1 MYSAEQAGMKRIAIL
16 GSTGS
21 IGTSALSVLE
31 HLDGFRVIGLAAGR
45 SVARLADQILRFSP
59 RLVSVAT
66 AEAAAELESELQQRG
81 VPSFPHILHG
91 VEGLIAVA
99 TAPDVDVVLVAT
111 VGAVGLLPTYR
122 ALEHGKRV
130 ALANKETLVMAGR
143 LMTERA
149 AASGAEILPV
159 DSEHNALH
167 QCLHG
172 VRRHDVAR
180 LILTASGGPFR
191 TLPETEFSRI
201 TPEQALQHP
210 TWRMGP
216 KITVDSATLMNKGLE
231 VIEAH
236 WLFGFAPE
244 QIEIL
249 IHPQSVVHS
258 MIELVD
264 GSILAQLGP
273 TDMRYAIQYALTY
286 PDRRPTPLPRL
297 DLSRVRHLEFY
308 PPDLDRFPCVRLA
321 YEALRCGGT
330 MPAVLNAANE
340 VAVQAFLENRLPF
353 PAIAAVI
360 ARVMREHE
368 PEEPRAIEDVLRADA
383 WARARAQ
390 EVIASHACGESPER

>member
-1 MYSAEQAGMKRIAIL
+1 MKRIAIL

-21 IGTSALSVLE
+21 IGTSTLSLLE
-31 HLDGFRVIGLAAGR
+31 QLDGFRVIGLAAQR
-45 SVARLADQILRFSP
+45 NVARLADQIVRFSP

-66 AEAAAELESELQQRG
+66 DEAAAELRAELQRRG
-81 VPSFPHILHG
+81 VRTPPDIRYG
-91 VEGLIAVA
+91 PEGLLAVA
-99 TAPDVDVVLVAT
+99 TEPDVDIVLVAT

-122 ALEHGKRV
+122 ALEQGKRI

-143 LMTERA
+143 LMTEKA
-149 AASGAEILPV
+149 AATGAEILPV

-167 QCLHG
+167 QCLQG
-172 VRRHDVAR
+172 VNPRDVAR

-191 TLPETEFSRI
+191 TLSAAELSRV

-236 WLFGFAPE
+236 WLFGVAPE
-244 QIEIL
+244 QIDIL

-286 PDRRPTPLPRL
+286 PNRRPTPLPRL
-297 DLSRVRHLEFY
+297 NFSPALHLEFH
-308 PPDLDRFPCVRLA
+308 PPDLERFPCVRLA
-321 YEALRCGGT
+321 YEALRRGGT

-340 VAVQAFLENRLPF
+340 EAVAAFLERRLPF
-353 PAIAAVI
+353 LAIPTVI
-360 ARVMREHE
+360 ERVMRDHQ
-368 PEEPRAIEDVLRADA
+368 PEEPREIEDVLRADA
-383 WARARAQ
+383 WARARAR
-390 EVIASHACGESPER
+390 EVITSLICAESLES

>member
-1 MYSAEQAGMKRIAIL
+1 MKRVTIL

-21 IGTSALSVLE
+21 IGMSALSLLE
-31 HLDGFRVIGLAAGR
+31 KLEGFCVVGLAAR
-45 SVARLADQILRFSP
+45 REVQRLADQIVRFSP

-66 AEAAAELESELQQRG
+66 AEAAAELEAELRRRG
-81 VPSFPHILHG
+81 LRSLPHIVSG
-91 VEGLIAVA
+91 TEGLIALA
-99 TAPDVDVVLVAT
+99 TAPDVDIVLVAT
-111 VGAVGLLPTYR
+111 VGAVGLLPTYC
-122 ALEHGKRV
+122 ALEQGKRV

-143 LMTERA
+143 LMREKA
-149 AASGAEILPV
+149 AATGAEILPV

-167 QCLHG
+167 QCLRG
-172 VRRHDVAR
+172 VAPQEVAR

-191 TLPETEFSRI
+191 TLPAQELARV

-216 KITVDSATLMNKGLE
+216 KITIDSATLMNKGLE

-258 MIELVD
+258 MVELVD

-286 PDRRPTPLPRL
+286 PERRPTPLPRL
-297 DLSRVRHLEFY
+297 DFSSTRHLEFH
-308 PPDLDRFPCVRLA
+308 PPDLERFPCVRLA
-321 YEALRCGGT
+321 YEALHRGGT

-340 VAVQAFLENRLPF
+340 VAVYAFLEERIPF
-353 PAIAAVI
+353 TAIATI
-360 ARVMREHE
+360 IERVMHEHD
-368 PEEPRAIEDVLRADA
+368 PQEPRALEDVLQADA
-383 WARARAQ
+383 WARARAR
-390 EVIASHACGESPER
+390 EIIAALSCAGSRES

>member
-1 MYSAEQAGMKRIAIL
+1 MKRIAIL

-21 IGTSALSVLE
+21 IGTSALSLLE
-31 HLDGFRVIGLAAGR
+31 QLEGFCVVGLAAQR
-45 SVARLADQILRFSP
+45 NVARLADQIARFSP
-59 RLVSVAT
+59 RLVSVAS
-66 AEAAAELESELQQRG
+66 AEAATELCVELHRRG
-81 VPSFPHILHG
+81 VRALPDIRYGP
-91 VEGLIAVA
+91 EGLVALA
-99 TAPDVDVVLVAT
+99 TAPDVDIVLVAT

-143 LMTERA
+143 LMTETA
-149 AASGAEILPV
+149 AATGAEILPV

-167 QCLHG
+167 QCLQG
-172 VRRHDVAR
+172 VNRHDVAR
-180 LILTASGGPFR
+180 LLLTASGGPFR
-191 TLPETEFSRI
+191 TLPATELARV

-236 WLFGFAPE
+236 WLFGIAPE
-244 QIEIL
+244 QIAIV

-258 MIELVD
+258 MVELVD

-297 DLSRVRHLEFY
+297 DFSTALHLEFH
-308 PPDLDRFPCVRLA
+308 PPDLERFPCVRLA
-321 YEALRCGGT
+321 YDALRRGGT

-340 VAVQAFLENRLPF
+340 VAVTAFLEHRLSF
-353 PAIAAVI
+353 LAIPAVI
-360 ARVMREHE
+360 ERVMREHE
-368 PEEPRAIEDVLRADA
+368 PEEPRQIEDVLRADA
-383 WARARAQ
+383 WARARAH
-390 EVIASHACGESPER
+390 EVIASLACAESPES